1 MNSLLESIKNTN
13 QIKSSNIDNKGTS
26 NKIPINQ
33 QKGNNSNQKT
43 NFLREFQ
50 SAIEKGLG
58 KSSESTDNKLKNK
71 LTEIKTNNT
80 LNEDENIFS
89 GSSSSSSD
97 DEDEDDD
104 EEEEEDQLKEFNIL
118 NNNLN
123 GKKKKNDENM
133 FSSSDDDDDD
143 DDSSNSDNSDD
154 SSNSDNESNKKRK
167 KHVDNDDNDM
177 NNLYNLKFGANK
189 HNKIINDNS
198 KNNNN
203 NNNRINSNKKTKTVK
218 SVYESYQEKESIKL
232 KSTGQDI
239 RLVTIGNVNYVIL
252 KDIYSNCGLFGAA
265 TKSYKS
271 SKKYIKVDGRRACV
285 LDISNTA
292 ALLDKTRKTFS
303 NSNLNEGES
312 ETRKKV
318 KIFKDARIELLKILH
333 ERFHEELKDII
344 ESPQENNQSKRAS
357 KKQKINNNNNN
368 NNATTKSEIEIN
380 DDNNLLKKNKIENNN
395 IIEHIIYSNDDNS
408 NFILSTLVN
417 ILTKFWKSNNVPQY
431 TKNEIFV
438 EFTNKIFTILTPTN
452 NDNNND
458 NNNTKSII

>member
-1 MNSLLESIKNTN
+1 MNSLLENIKNIN
-13 QIKSSNIDNKGTS
+13 QFKSSNIDNKGTS

-33 QKGNNSNQKT
+33 QKENNNQKT
-43 NFLREFQ
+43 NFFREFQ

-71 LTEIKTNNT
+71 LTEIKKNNT
-80 LNEDENIFS
+80 LNKNEDENIFS

-97 DEDEDDD
+97 EEEE
-104 EEEEEDQLKEFNIL
+104 EEEEEDQIKEFDIL
-118 NNNLN
+118 NS
-123 GKKKKNDENM
+123 KKKKNEEHM
-133 FSSSDDDDDD
+133 FSSSSEDDDDDD

-167 KHVDNDDNDM
+167 KRADSDDNDM

-189 HNKIINDNS
+189 HNKIINDSS
-198 KNNNN
+198 K

-218 SVYESYQEKESIKL
+218 SIYESYQEKESIKL

-368 NNATTKSEIEIN
+368 NNNTTTKSEIEIN
-380 DDNNLLKKNKIENNN
+380 DDNNSLKRNKIENNN
-395 IIEHIIYSNDDNS
+395 IIEHIINSNDDNS
-408 NFILSTLVN
+408 NFILSTLIN
-417 ILTKFWKSNNVPQY
+417 ILTKFWKSSNVPQY

-452 NDNNND
+452 NDNNN
-458 NNNTKSII
+458 NNNIKSII